1 MSGLPPGFTKDK
13 KASGLPPGFVKDR
26 PPPPPSEEQLQ
37 AEYGPLYGPG
47 QIAPAPKPPPPELS
61 SAVQAGGAPLAAI
74 ESIPS
79 GLLFNFEDELA
90 GGVLGTGQAA
100 MDWFKGGSFE
110 PGKRYTEVQQT
121 INKAKEAR
129 RRDYPYSSL
138 VGEIGGGLLTG
149 FGGAKTG
156 ITLAERSI
164 PLITKYAPRTGKV
177 ITAGTESG
185 IESGLSAAGD
195 TEGGIVERAKAGAKA
210 APLGIAVGGGF
221 QGLANTLQR
230 IGSQTAIPAAKI
242 FAQQKHALYD
252 ASEAA
257 GLTWKPAAMKRLET
271 NMQAITKNFDPRF
284 HKATEYWLGQAK
296 DLSKKPQSLRE
307 MDEFRRNLQKDI
319 DSATGT
325 DQHNL
330 IEIKKALNAF
340 LDNPKAGEYT
350 GGIDATKLMQQAREM
365 TKKEIKSETLEKF
378 IKDSSTYAV
387 EPEVAVLRAVQ
398 RLARDED
405 ALRIYT
411 AREQELIRKVA
422 AAKNPTDVWR
432 KLGRLNV
439 GQGSFIGDLIS
450 IVGVPDLAKKVGRSR
465 INTRFEKLQREV
477 TGAPKVTPA
486 PPTTT
491 TLRTGATPVVN
502 RVQVMIN
509 DPGGEGHGQKIEV
522 IEQGE
527 NMLRVR
533 MPDGTEK
540 TIGKK
545 LVRQVEP

>member
-1 MSGLPPGFTKDK
+1 M
-13 KASGLPPGFVKDR
+13 
-26 PPPPPSEEQLQ
+26 
-37 AEYGPLYGPG
+37 
-47 QIAPAPKPPPPELS
+47 
-61 SAVQAGGAPLAAI
+61 
-74 ESIPS
+74 
-79 GLLFNFEDELA
+79 
-90 GGVLGTGQAA
+90 
-100 MDWFKGGSFE
+100 
-110 PGKRYTEVQQT
+110 
-121 INKAKEAR
+121 
-129 RRDYPYSSL
+129 
-138 VGEIGGGLLTG
+138 
-149 FGGAKTG
+149 
-156 ITLAERSI
+156 
-164 PLITKYAPRTGKV
+164 
-177 ITAGTESG
+177 
-185 IESGLSAAGD
+185 
-195 TEGGIVERAKAGAKA
+195 
-210 APLGIAVGGGF
+210 GGGF

-230 IGSQTAIPAAKI
+230 FGSKTAIPAAKI
-242 FAQQKHALYD
+242 FGQQKNALYD

-257 GLTWKPAAMKRLET
+257 GLTWNPAGMKRLET
-271 NMQAITKNFDPRF
+271 NMTIAAKNFDPRF

-296 DLSKKPQSLRE
+296 GLIKKSQSLRE
-307 MDEFRRNLQKDI
+307 MDEFRKNLQKDI
-319 DSATGT
+319 DDATGT

-330 IEIKKALNAF
+330 IQIKKTLDAF
-340 LDNPKAGEYT
+340 LNNPKPGEYT
-350 GGIDATKLMQQAREM
+350 GGIDAAKLMQQARDM

-486 PPTTT
+486 PPKTT

-502 RVQVMIN
+502 RVQMMIN
-509 DPGGEGHGQKIEV
+509 DPGGEGHGQV
-522 IEQGE
+522 GE
-527 NMLRVR
+527 IISEGPNMVTLRLS
-533 MPDGTEK
+533 DGTEK

-545 LVRQVEP
+545 LVRSVGP